1 MVRDL
6 VEYLAQKVV
15 DDPSAVRVEAVG
27 EREVTY
33 LIHVANGEEGRVIG
47 KGGRVIR
54 CRTSRAR
61 ASRSGRSPRRWS
73 WRVQSRV
80 RIQVEPEAPRERG
93 FLLSRTG

>member
-47 KGGRVIR
+47 KGGRVIQAI
-54 CRTSRAR
+54 RTIAR
-61 ASRSGRSPRRWS
+61 AAAG
-73 WRVQSRV
+73 
-80 RIQVEPEAPRERG
+80 PRERVQVDLAG
-93 FLLSRTG
+93 APGAGRGEFNPE